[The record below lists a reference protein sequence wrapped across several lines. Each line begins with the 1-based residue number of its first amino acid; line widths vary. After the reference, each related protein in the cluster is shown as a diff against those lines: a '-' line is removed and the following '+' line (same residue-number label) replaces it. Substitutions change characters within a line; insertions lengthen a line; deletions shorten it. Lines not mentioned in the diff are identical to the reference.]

1 LFAEKPVQY
10 APQYGGHCSM
20 GAAFGEST
28 ANIDPEAWA
37 IVDGKLYLQ
46 YSNGARENW
55 EKDSAN
61 LIAAADQ
68 KWPETKARLES
79 ESGG

>member
-1 LFAEKPVQY
+1 LQY
-10 APQYGGHCSM
+10 APQYGGHCAM

-28 ANIDPEAWA
+28 ANIDPDAWT
-37 IVDGKLYLQ
+37 IVNGKLYIQ
-46 YSNGARENW
+46 YSKGARENW

-61 LIAAADQ
+61 LIAVADQ
-68 KWPETKARLES
+68 KWPEIAARVES